1 MTKADLASEVASKTG
16 MTKKQAEM
24 AVNAA
29 IGAVKEALGEGE
41 SVRIVDF
48 GTFSVKKRKARIGRN
63 PRTGKNL
70 KIPAKKVP
78 AFSPGKG
85 LKEAVK

>member
-1 MTKADLASEVASKTG
+1 MTKADLASAVAAKTE
-16 MTKKQAEM
+16 MTKKQAEA
-24 AVNAA
+24 AVNA
-29 IGAVKEALGEGE
+29 IMKAVKDALGKGE

-48 GTFSVKKRKARIGRN
+48 GTFSVKRRKARSGRN
-63 PRTGKNL
+63 PRTGKSL